1 MQLLFQILAHTARH
15 QKSMCRAL
23 CIFKFHFFFVELKYV
38 VCICLFT
45 HIFVCIVPLFLKNLR
60 VVLQN
65 WHQFSR
71 LMLAHAVT
79 VPFVF
84 SMHHD
89 LQKLV
94 CYVLFNT
101 VSKYPGKKWKIRESS
116 FNFPYTFLDLC
127 FSIFSPQ
134 WFASL
139 SLDRQYR
146 QILYY

>member
-1 MQLLFQILAHTARH
+1 MFSDFSPYSSPS
-15 QKSMCRAL
+15 KSMCRAL
-23 CIFKFHFFFVELKYV
+23 CIFKFHFFFVELKYVV

-134 WFASL
+134 WSASL

-146 QILYY
+146 QIFYY